1 MLCSSLRLKFRDRFP
16 GSIKK
21 VFLGDLVGLEGAYSC
36 SLFGLPDSTTS
47 SEVSGDRSM
56 GWGAILTSVPAAALP
71 NAYVFFTNTQAAVL
85 EELEY
90 MSCVQNHQ
98 VVILLS

>member
-1 MLCSSLRLKFRDRFP
+1 GDQILQAVSGALVREFFGYL

-21 VFLGDLVGLEGAYSC
+21 VFLGNLVGLEGAYSC

-47 SEVSGDRSM
+47 SM